1 MWYREGTITF
11 TQGSNTLVGAG
22 TAWNVTANGVLPG
35 MIVIGPDNKL
45 YEIKRVISDTNIVLS
60 EPYTGETQSE
70 VPCRI
75 ITTYEGDLTQFSARF
90 TALMSRMS
98 ADSKSMRSW
107 LTALDEVTIEREDG
121 TEVAVKPLI
130 QIVNEHNENVEWYK
144 NNTDAIDAAG
154 DKARE
159 AAASAAAAAESA
171 NTAGEKASQASQ
183 SASAA
188 ESSKSAAATSA
199 GAAKTSE
206 TNAAASQ
213 KSAATSASTAT
224 TKASEAAT
232 SARDAAASKE
242 AAKSSETSA
251 ASSASN
257 AASSATAAGNSAKAA
272 KTSETNARS
281 SETAAG
287 QSASAAAGSKTAAAS
302 SASAASTSAGQASA
316 SATAAGKSAESAASS
331 ASTATTKAG
340 EATEQASAA
349 ARSASAAKTSET
361 NAKAS
366 ETSAESSKTAAAS
379 SASSAASSA
388 SSASASKDEATR
400 QASAAKGSATTAS
413 TKATE
418 AAGSATAAAQSKS
431 TAESAATRAETA
443 AKRAED
449 IASAVAL
456 EDAST
461 TKKGIVQLSSATNST
476 SETLAATPKAVKAA
490 YDNAEKRLQK
500 DQNGADI
507 PDKDRF
513 LSNINVYS
521 KGEVDQKK
529 GMRYVVVNAPA
540 GVQEGKYYP
549 LVIKRNDS
557 HRASRVVIST
567 PSRSANHRMN
577 NCEFNGFVCAG
588 GWTDRGSYACGMF
601 WAYSSSERAI
611 HSILMSNKG
620 DTVDSV
626 FYIEGGAFPV
636 EVFLEEGLSVTA
648 PASDYIVAETTY
660 KFGATDPYSESVAVN
675 LILDFKQGNGFYSSY
690 PVLSKSDISGNKVYA
705 NDEVIVRSQNALRMI
720 AGDYGVIWRNDGAN
734 TYLLMTDKGDQYG
747 GWNGL
752 RPFAVNNATGEVT
765 INTPLNSPKGVKGN
779 SDTATKLQTARKIS
793 GVPFDGSTDITLTAA
808 HVAAFARRATG
819 SYADADGG
827 VPWNA
832 ESGAYNVTRTGDSY
846 ILANFYTGVGSCRTL
861 QIKAHYKNGGLF
873 YRSSRDGYGF
883 ESGWEQVYTTGFRP
897 QPADINAPTAAD
909 GWLNSGNGTAFTTAQ
924 FITWLNNQ
932 GAFSNKYWIARC
944 SWYYANNNYIDDTGC
959 GRIDLSGSVI
969 EVFSNKTTSNY
980 TIRVTTTTTSG
991 HGGVNNAEFIYVYNG
1006 SDYSPGWRRSYN
1018 TRNKPTASDVG
1029 ALSLSGG
1036 ALTGG
1041 LTAAGEIISK
1051 SANGLRIAY
1060 GNYGF
1065 FIRNDGSST
1074 YFMLTDSGNSLGT
1087 YNSLRPLI
1095 INNANGAV
1103 TIGNGLNVT
1112 GGING
1117 SLIGNAST
1125 ATKLQT
1131 ARNINGVKF
1140 DGSGDINI
1148 NTLVSRGRVT
1158 ALSGST
1164 QGTAGIQMYE
1174 AYNNSYPTTYG
1185 NVLHMKGASAAGEG
1199 ELLIGWSGTDGA
1211 HAPVYVRSRR
1221 DTSTANWSGWAQVYT
1236 TAHKPTAAD
1245 VGALPSGGGT
1255 LSGALTL
1262 SMAAPSVQLRGQG
1275 TDTRQYIMAYRTDGA
1290 TSWYVGKANNGSDN
1304 AMFWNYTGSNGI
1316 ELAADGNVRINAKGK
1331 QFTFANNG
1339 NLGLVASL
1347 DQSSVPQGTY
1357 HQVALNTGTVGGKSY
1372 LRKFRGGNTD
1382 TIWHETVQGGFLRW
1396 ATGNADE
1403 QEELSISTGYG
1414 VRARGEITS
1423 LSANGLRVA
1432 YGNYGFFIRNDGGTT
1447 YFMLTASGDKF
1458 GSWNALR
1465 PMYINN
1471 ASGAVTMGNGLS
1483 LAGGLNVTSGNI
1495 RIPTS
1500 STSWIDM
1507 RNNAAL
1513 SNSSAVATSS
1523 ASAIIR
1529 QEHADRHYFV
1539 GGLGNS
1545 QFGFYMI
1552 NKSRT
1557 ANGTDAN
1564 AYLQNDGTWVCG
1576 GNGSFNDVYIRSDRR
1591 SKRNIRKIDRALDK
1605 LEQIEGVLYEIQ
1617 VCGRYEQSG
1626 GLIAQD
1632 VQNVQPELVTVDHND
1647 QSGEPR
1653 LRLNYN
1659 GVIGM
1664 LVEAVKEL
1672 REEVRELK
1680 AKM

>member
-1 MWYREGTITF
+1 
-11 TQGSNTLVGAG
+11 
-22 TAWNVTANGVLPG
+22 
-35 MIVIGPDNKL
+35 
-45 YEIKRVISDTNIVLS
+45 
-60 EPYTGETQSE
+60 
-70 VPCRI
+70 
-75 ITTYEGDLTQFSARF
+75 
-90 TALMSRMS
+90 MSRMS

-121 TEVAVKPLI
+121 TEVTVKPLI

-349 ARSASAAKTSET
+349 AMSASAAKTSET

-366 ETSAESSKTAAAS
+366 ETRAESSKTAAAS

-461 TKKGIVQLSSATNST
+461 TKKGVVQLSSATNST

-490 YDNAEKRLQK
+490 NDNANSRVPSNRKV
-500 DQNGADI
+500 NGKALTADI
-507 PDKDRF
+507 TLTPKDIGTLNSVTMSFSGGAGWFKLATVTMPQASSIVYIALIGGAGYNVGSPHQAGISELVLRAGNGNPKGITGALWKRTAVGLTNF
-513 LSNINVYS
+513 AWINTSGDTYDIYVEIGNYATSVNIHWDCTANASVSVYTSPTYSAS
-521 KGEVDQKK
+521 KPSSVTYGVVYTMYSSHQK
-529 GMRYVVVNAPA
+529 P
-540 GVQEGKYYP
+540 
-549 LVIKRNDS
+549 
-557 HRASRVVIST
+557 T
-567 PSRSANHRMN
+567 PSDIGALPTT
-577 NCEFNGFVCAG
+577 G
-588 GWTDRGSYACGMF
+588 G
-601 WAYSSSERAI
+601 
-611 HSILMSNKG
+611 
-620 DTVDSV
+620 TVS
-626 FYIEGGAFPV
+626 GP
-636 EVFLEEGLSVTA
+636 LSVTGGLTGSLNGN
-648 PASDYIVAETTY
+648 ASTATKLQTARSIGGVVFDGSANINLPGVNTT
-660 KFGATDPYSESVAVN
+660 
-675 LILDFKQGNGFYSSY
+675 GNQNTT
-690 PVLSKSDISGNKVYA
+690 GNA
-705 NDEVIVRSQNALRMI
+705 A
-720 AGDYGVIWRNDGAN
+720 
-734 TYLLMTDKGDQYG
+734 
-747 GWNGL
+747 
-752 RPFAVNNATGEVT
+752 
-765 INTPLNSPKGVKGN
+765 
-779 SDTATKLQTARKIS
+779 TATKLQTARKIS

-808 HVAAFARRATG
+808 HVAAFARRATDT
-819 SYADADGG
+819 YADADGG

-832 ESGAYNVTRTGDSY
+832 ESGAYNVTRSGGTY
-846 ILANFYTGVGSCRTL
+846 ILVNFYTGVGSCRTL
-861 QIKAHYKNGGLF
+861 QMKAHYRNGGLF

-883 ESGWEQVYTTGFRP
+883 ESGWEQVYTTGFMP
-897 QPADINAPTAAD
+897 QPADINAPTAAA

-932 GAFSNKYWIARC
+932 GAFTNKHWIARC
-944 SWYYANNNYIDDTGC
+944 SWTYANNNYIDDTGC

-969 EVFSNKTTSNY
+969 EVFSNKATSHY

-1006 SDYSPGWRRSYN
+1006 SDYAPGWRRSYN

-1065 FIRNDGSST
+1065 FIRNDGSNT
-1074 YFMLTDSGNSLGT
+1074 YFMLTASGDTLGSW
-1087 YNSLRPLI
+1087 NGLRPII
-1095 INNANGAV
+1095 INNTSGAV

-1117 SLIGNAST
+1117 SLNGNAAT

-1131 ARNINGVKF
+1131 ARTIGGVSFDGSANINLPGVNIAGNQNTTGNAATATKLQTARTINGVSF
-1140 DGSGDINI
+1140 DGSKNIELTPRSIGTINSA
-1148 NTLVSRGRVT
+1148 TMSFSGGAGWFKLATVT
-1158 ALSGST
+1158 MPQASSVVYISLIGGAGFNVGSP
-1164 QGTAGIQMYE
+1164 QQAGISELVLRAGNGNPKGITGALWRRTSVGFTNFAWVNTSGDTYDIYVEIGNYATGVNIQWDYTSN
-1174 AYNNSYPTTYG
+1174 ASVTIHTSPTYTANKPTG
-1185 NVLHMKGASAAGEG
+1185 L
-1199 ELLIGWSGTDGA
+1199 TDGT
-1211 HAPVYVRSRR
+1211 VYVIYS
-1221 DTSTANWSGWAQVYT
+1221 S
-1236 TAHKPTAAD
+1236 HIKPTAAD
-1245 VGALPSGGGT
+1245 VGALSLSGGQLNGALGIGTSSALGGNSIVLGDNDTGFKQNGDGILDVYANSAHVFRFVNGT
-1255 LSGALTL
+1255 LQSLKPLSVTGDITSSAWVYANRFSINSGSGA
-1262 SMAAPSVQLRGQG
+1262 
-1275 TDTRQYIMAYRTDGA
+1275 
-1290 TSWYVGKANNGSDN
+1290 
-1304 AMFWNYTGSNGI
+1304 
-1316 ELAADGNVRINAKGK
+1316 
-1331 QFTFANNG
+1331 
-1339 NLGLVASL
+1339 
-1347 DQSSVPQGTY
+1347 
-1357 HQVALNTGTVGGKSY
+1357 
-1372 LRKFRGGNTD
+1372 
-1382 TIWHETVQGGFLRW
+1382 
-1396 ATGNADE
+1396 
-1403 QEELSISTGYG
+1403 
-1414 VRARGEITS
+1414 
-1423 LSANGLRVA
+1423 
-1432 YGNYGFFIRNDGGTT
+1432 
-1447 YFMLTASGDKF
+1447 
-1458 GSWNALR
+1458 
-1465 PMYINN
+1465 
-1471 ASGAVTMGNGLS
+1471 
-1483 LAGGLNVTSGNI
+1483 
-1495 RIPTS
+1495 
-1500 STSWIDM
+1500 WIDM
-1507 RNNAAL
+1507 RNQNVIFGRNAV
-1513 SNSSAVATSS
+1513 STSS
-1523 ASAIIR
+1523 AQALLR
-1529 QEHADRHYFV
+1529 QDHADRKFFL

-1552 NKSRT
+1552 NNSRT

-1591 SKRNIRKIDRALDK
+1591 SKRNIRKIERALDK
-1605 LEQIEGVLYEIQ
+1605 LDRIEGVLYEIQ
-1617 VCGRYEQSG
+1617 VCDRYEQSG